1 MKYSFKRLMPLAQSL
16 CNLFSQRSAI
26 SSQVRAI
33 SRYTSRFPGEW
44 AVCLILR
51 IRLQI
56 LEIVLPGHP
65 NPRRR
70 WARCF
75 LSALPKAER
84 DLVLATLKQ
93 CGNNRVQTAKLLGM
107 AAIDVRQEIEA
118 ICLQLWPE
126 PDD

>member
-16 CNLFSQRSAI
+16 CNLFFPAERHFIRASQANGPY
-26 SSQVRAI
+26 A
-33 SRYTSRFPGEW
+33 
-44 AVCLILR
+44 LILR